1 MANTKTTTAGT
12 TVAAQAF
19 VDLCLGVLPVWAR
32 QLQSSREQSEV
43 AVTQMM
49 QAFSDIGPHINL
61 AESQSQKITEA
72 LNQADGGATGL
83 VHACERTLQPLM
95 ADDHVTPQTR
105 QALQQV
111 LDMVRDAVSALQ
123 VIAEPINRETKQVAE
138 HVDRMYEGFQ
148 YQDRISQMMALL
160 EADMARLQQVAAG
173 SEALPQLQGWLT
185 RLESQY
191 AMSEQRQTHSGG
203 DGKGADDSK
212 ETTFF

>member
-1 MANTKTTTAGT
+1 MANTKNSTAGT
-12 TVAAQAF
+12 HVAAQAF

-32 QLQSSREQSEV
+32 QLESSRAQSEV

-72 LNQADGGATGL
+72 LSLADGGATGL
-83 VHACERTLQPLM
+83 VHACERALQPLM
-95 ADDHVTPQTR
+95 ADAQIAPEQR

-123 VIAEPINRETKQVAE
+123 TIAEPINRETKQVAD

-160 EADMARLQQVAAG
+160 EADMARLQQAAAG
-173 SEALPQLQGWLT
+173 PEALPQLQNWLA

-191 AMSEQRQTHSGG
+191 AMSEQRQTHNG
-203 DGKGADDSK
+203 DDGNGSDDSK